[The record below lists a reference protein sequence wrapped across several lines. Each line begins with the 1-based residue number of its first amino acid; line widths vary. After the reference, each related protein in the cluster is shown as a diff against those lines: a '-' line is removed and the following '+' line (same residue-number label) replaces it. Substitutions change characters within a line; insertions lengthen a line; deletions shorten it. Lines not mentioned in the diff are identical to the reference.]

1 MKIGSLFPYPLY
13 LLCINSCPQYKR
25 GKILDPQCS
34 QPKKWRQR
42 RIYSPEKSF
51 SLKYHRRSS
60 YMLVVTGEQV
70 TQGTVPSCS
79 PELAV
84 VIDLAELGALV
95 GAGGVGVE
103 DAVLCNL
110 AGAQGDALTG
120 VLLTQTPSNE
130 KLHVLTLDS

>member
-1 MKIGSLFPYPLY
+1 
-13 LLCINSCPQYKR
+13 
-25 GKILDPQCS
+25 
-34 QPKKWRQR
+34 
-42 RIYSPEKSF
+42 
-51 SLKYHRRSS
+51 
-60 YMLVVTGEQV
+60 MLVVAGEQV